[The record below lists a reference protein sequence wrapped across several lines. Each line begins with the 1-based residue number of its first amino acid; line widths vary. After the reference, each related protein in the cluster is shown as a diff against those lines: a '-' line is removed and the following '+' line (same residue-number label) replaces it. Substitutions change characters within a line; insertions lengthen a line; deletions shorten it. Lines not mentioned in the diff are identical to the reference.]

1 MIKDST
7 LSYKPQDT
15 RPQPE
20 GYSVSGWPRALRE
33 QYLKQ
38 WHDEH
43 PPTAPLASR
52 VDEEVESYATP
63 PGYNDVVDHEA
74 NFFNAVRT
82 RKPVT
87 ENEIFGNHAAI
98 GCHLANFAYFNKSVA
113 VWDMGAKK
121 IVKG

>member
-1 MIKDST
+1 LT
-7 LSYKPQDT
+7 FKPEDT
-15 RPQPE
+15 RPKPE
-20 GYSVSGWPRALRE
+20 GYSVNGWPRALRE

-38 WHDEH
+38 WHQEH
-43 PPTAPLASR
+43 PPTPALASSL
-52 VDEEVESYATP
+52 DELNESYTVP
-63 PGYNDVVDHEA
+63 EGYSDVVDHEA

-98 GCHLANFAYFNKSVA
+98 GCHLANFAYFNKSIA
-113 VWDMGAKK
+113 VWDAGAKK

>member
-1 MIKDST
+1 M
-7 LSYKPQDT
+7 
-15 RPQPE
+15 
-20 GYSVSGWPRALRE
+20 RE

-38 WHDEH
+38 WHEEH
-43 PPTAPLASR
+43 PRTAPLASQ
-52 VDEEVESYATP
+52 VDEEAESYTTP
-63 PGYNDVVDHEA
+63 TGYSDVVDHEA
-74 NFFNAVRT
+74 NFFNAVRS

-113 VWDMGAKK
+113 VWDGGAKK